1 MSAVRRL
8 FGIVFIFINIP
19 LIGLHVKRKIKRFR
33 WNLGFNVIGF
43 LVEKLDVNED
53 DDLLSC
59 VLI

>member
-19 LIGLHVKRKIKRFR
+19 LIGLHVKGEIKRFR
-33 WNLGFNVIGF
+33 WNLRFNVIDF